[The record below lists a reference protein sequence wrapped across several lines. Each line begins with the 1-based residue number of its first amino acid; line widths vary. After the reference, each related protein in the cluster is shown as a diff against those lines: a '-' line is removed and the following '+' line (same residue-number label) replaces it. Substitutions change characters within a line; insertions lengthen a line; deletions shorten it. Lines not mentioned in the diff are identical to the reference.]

1 MYYYVSFNRASD
13 WITDEISSQ
22 GAIQVTSAG
31 SQTFYFM
38 GKRQGGDGYDEVNR
52 YKCNL
57 TAVYF
62 PVAYGTV
69 E

>member
-1 MYYYVSFNRASD
+1 MLVSEVVSTQA
-13 WITDEISSQ
+13 
-22 GAIQVTSAG
+22 AMQVTSTG
-31 SQTFYFM
+31 SQTFYLM
-38 GKRQGGDGYDEVNR
+38 GQRGTDSDTVYRWQ
-52 YKCNL
+52 CNL